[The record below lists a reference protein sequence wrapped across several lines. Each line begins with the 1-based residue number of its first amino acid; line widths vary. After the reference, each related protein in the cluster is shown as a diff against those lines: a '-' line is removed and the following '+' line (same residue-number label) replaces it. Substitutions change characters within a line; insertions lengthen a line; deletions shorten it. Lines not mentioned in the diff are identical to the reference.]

1 MFDRIT
7 LGLMAED
14 EIPVTM
20 QKKWAATSKIPGGW
34 VVFVKWMEKYKEEL
48 KWQDSIWCF
57 RISSI
62 R

>member
-1 MFDRIT
+1 MT
-7 LGLMAED
+7 ED

-48 KWQDSIWCF
+48 KWQDSICCL